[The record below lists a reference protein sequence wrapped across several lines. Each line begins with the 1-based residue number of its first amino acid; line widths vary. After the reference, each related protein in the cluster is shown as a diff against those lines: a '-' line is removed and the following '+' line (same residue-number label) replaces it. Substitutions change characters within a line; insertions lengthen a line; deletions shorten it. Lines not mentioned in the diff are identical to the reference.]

1 VHLVLAHPSRGD
13 AVEGV
18 VVLSSRWR
26 RYSRYRYMQLRRVRW
41 SIVKRLST
49 AKSQFRIMVPLR
61 LATLVFLSALQTASA
76 DMDVEV
82 KGGLLT
88 VRARAV
94 PLAQLLDRL
103 SVETGMKLTYDGRRP
118 SQLMTINIE
127 HLSEAEAVGRIFE
140 GLGINYALQTDA
152 SGRRVERLI
161 IADAVGSVPLAPAST
176 TLPPRQAI
184 AGQAQES
191 APLEESAPPEEDQ
204 SSNIQATSELPM
216 SGGVERERPPAPIP
230 TPLGPA
236 FSSPGMTPGFPAF
249 SSPGMVPG
257 FPNPASNPFPFRP
270 PFPGDASNPLLR

>member
-1 VHLVLAHPSRGD
+1 MQPMPASVTATSRM
-13 AVEGV
+13 VEV
-18 VVLSSRWR
+18 VGFT
-26 RYSRYRYMQLRRVRW
+26 
-41 SIVKRLST
+41 IVKRLNME
-49 AKSQFRIMVPLR
+49 KSLFRIMFPLR
-61 LATLVFLSALQTASA
+61 LVTLVFLSALQTASA
-76 DMDVEV
+76 DMDVEA

-94 PLAQLLDRL
+94 PLAELLDRL
-103 SVETGMKLTYDGRRP
+103 SGETGMRLTYDGRRP
-118 SQLMTINIE
+118 SQLMTLNIE

-161 IADAVGSVPLAPAST
+161 ISDAVGSGPLAPSST
-176 TLPPRQAI
+176 TPPPRLGNT
-184 AGQAQES
+184 GQAQES
-191 APLEESAPPEEDQ
+191 AQLEESAPPEEDP

-249 SSPGMVPG
+249 SSPGMAPG